1 MMFHFL
7 KPRTLMGDMLALQR
21 RLERDLVEYQLSQKD
36 IDSKI
41 TAILAKLD
49 YLEEKLSASEE
60 KK

>member
-49 YLEEKLSASEE
+49 YLEMKLSASEE